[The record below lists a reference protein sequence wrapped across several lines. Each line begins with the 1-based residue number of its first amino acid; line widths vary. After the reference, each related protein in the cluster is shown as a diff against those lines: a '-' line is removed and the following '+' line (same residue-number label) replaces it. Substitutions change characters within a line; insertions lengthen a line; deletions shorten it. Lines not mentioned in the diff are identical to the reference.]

1 MKLELADGRTL
12 NNPDRKTVENAL
24 ASLDRNNNDH
34 AILDAGSFI
43 QTATTSEGYLLEY
56 RDNSGY
62 FRSEKEDLSLDIV
75 KKAFISFLVGDNSWK
90 ESTAWVAA
98 EDGQGAVAGDSSV
111 SANSSQKSGEG
122 DFAGDIV
129 SNIKKSVKRN
139 ISRKI
144 GRFFKF

>member
-1 MKLELADGRTL
+1 MKLELADGRSF

-24 ASLDRNNNDH
+24 DSLDRDDNGH

-62 FRSEKEDLSLDIV
+62 FKSKKEDLSLDIV
-75 KKAFISFLVGDNSWK
+75 KKAFISFLEGDDSWRG
-90 ESTAWVAA
+90 STAWVTA
-98 EDGQGAVAGDSSV
+98 EDGEGKVAGDSS
-111 SANSSQKSGEG
+111 SSSQNSGKD
-122 DFAGDIV
+122 DFVGDIV
-129 SNIKKSVKRN
+129 NNIKKSVKRN